1 MSDAVVNALWNIAD
15 KIQGELEMLELLGK
29 LLELFVQIGLERERS
44 IDTTSGAQKASSSAG
59 NLGMLIPVIAVIYSN
74 YLII

>member
-1 MSDAVVNALWNIAD
+1 VNALWNIAD

-44 IDTTSGAQKASSSAG
+44 R
-59 NLGMLIPVIAVIYSN
+59 
-74 YLII
+74 